1 MQDLHSKDS
10 VTNHYADRYQC
21 YMPIDV
27 RNGLRS
33 NSIDASNSSL
43 PWDVTLPLVTTEDVS
58 RDKALGA
65 FVGLAVGDAVGT
77 TLEFKK
83 RDSEHVAD
91 MIGGGPFQLKPGE
104 WTDDTSMALC
114 LAETYLSEN
123 RMHTDVLRKYL
134 LKWYL
139 DGENSSNGRCFDIGN
154 TTRFAL
160 EQYMRVGPS
169 GMVIQRNTLLVML
182 GLFVKHRYL
191 SFVENHCVRFTSN
204 HRLRVEQRM
213 AR

>member
-91 MIGGGPFQLKPGE
+91 MIGG
-104 WTDDTSMALC
+104 D
-114 LAETYLSEN
+114 
-123 RMHTDVLRKYL
+123 
-134 LKWYL
+134 
-139 DGENSSNGRCFDIGN
+139 
-154 TTRFAL
+154 
-160 EQYMRVGPS
+160 
-169 GMVIQRNTLLVML
+169 
-182 GLFVKHRYL
+182 LF
-191 SFVENHCVRFTSN
+191 N
-204 HRLRVEQRM
+204 
-213 AR
+213 